1 MIRIVVA
8 DDHNLVRQ
16 SIVALIEKAE
26 DMEVVGEAA
35 DGHDTLRQIQKKTP
49 HVAIVDIKMPSMHG
63 IEVTGQIQKLDIDT
77 KVVILSAYFDGT
89 SVRRALSNGAS
100 GYVLK
105 DGEIEEL
112 MIAVR
117 SARKGEIY
125 LSPSI
130 AQTIVSDYLKTE
142 SFSDALTVSNRLT
155 QREREI
161 LQLIAEGQ
169 SNRLIAEKLHVSS
182 KTVEKHRTALM
193 KKLEAANLPE
203 LILTAAKHRLIYFE

>member
-63 IEVTGQIQKLDIDT
+63 IEVTGQIQKLGIDT

-112 MIAVR
+112 MIAIR

-130 AQTIVSDYLKTE
+130 AQTIVSDYLKSE
-142 SFSDALTVSNRLT
+142 SFSDAQTVSNRLT

>member
-49 HVAIVDIKMPSMHG
+49 HVAIVDIKMPSHG

-161 LQLIAEGQ
+161 LQRLRGPM
-169 SNRLIAEKLHVSS
+169 NRLMQR
-182 KTVEKHRTALM
+182 KTPRVKDG
-193 KKLEAANLPE
+193 
-203 LILTAAKHRLIYFE
+203 